1 MAWADMEGSRMMRE
15 IKPVDY
21 IIANQLGYLDGNI
34 VALITEWRLTR
45 DVKVLEQAQQE
56 INNLLERERF
66 MEDRLS
72 AYTESQQG
80 S

>member
-1 MAWADMEGSRMMRE
+1 MRE

-66 MEDRLS
+66 MEDRLKT
-72 AYTESQQG
+72 YTESQQG

>member
-1 MAWADMEGSRMMRE
+1 MARADLEGSGMMKE

-21 IIANQLGYLDGNI
+21 IIANRLGYLAGN
-34 VALITEWRLTR
+34 VVTLLTEWQITR

-66 MEDRLS
+66 IEEREV
-72 AYTESQQG
+72 AYRDN
-80 S
+80 

>member
-1 MAWADMEGSRMMRE
+1 MEGSRMMRE

-66 MEDRLS
+66 MEDRLKT
-72 AYTESQQG
+72 YTESQQG

>member
-1 MAWADMEGSRMMRE
+1 MMKE

-21 IIANQLGYLDGNI
+21 IIANRLGYLAGN
-34 VALITEWRLTR
+34 VVTLLTEWQITR

-66 MEDRLS
+66 IEEREI
-72 AYTESQQG
+72 AYRDN
-80 S
+80 

>member
-1 MAWADMEGSRMMRE
+1 MMRE

-21 IIANQLGYLDGNI
+21 IIANQLGYLAGNV
-34 VALITEWRLTR
+34 VALITEWQVTR
-45 DVKVLEQAQQE
+45 DVKVLEAAQQE

-66 MEDRLS
+66 MEDRLK

>member
-1 MAWADMEGSRMMRE
+1 MMKE

-21 IIANQLGYLDGNI
+21 ILANRLGYLAGN
-34 VALITEWRLTR
+34 VVTLLTEWQITR

-66 MEDRLS
+66 IEEREI
-72 AYTESQQG
+72 AYRNN
-80 S
+80 

>member
-1 MAWADMEGSRMMRE
+1 MKE

-21 IIANQLGYLDGNI
+21 ILANRLGYLAGN
-34 VALITEWRLTR
+34 VVTLLTEWQITR

-66 MEDRLS
+66 IEEREI
-72 AYTESQQG
+72 AYRDN
-80 S
+80 

>member
-1 MAWADMEGSRMMRE
+1 MRE

-21 IIANQLGYLDGNI
+21 IIANQLGYLAGNV
-34 VALITEWRLTR
+34 VALITEWQITR
-45 DVKVLEQAQQE
+45 DVKVLEAAQQE

-66 MEDRLS
+66 MEDRLK

>member
-1 MAWADMEGSRMMRE
+1 MARADLEGSGMMKE

-21 IIANQLGYLDGNI
+21 IIANRLGYLAGN
-34 VALITEWRLTR
+34 VVTLLTEWQITR

-66 MEDRLS
+66 IEEREI
-72 AYTESQQG
+72 AYRDN
-80 S
+80 

>member
-1 MAWADMEGSRMMRE
+1 MRE

-21 IIANQLGYLDGNI
+21 IIANRLGYLAGN
-34 VALITEWRLTR
+34 VVTLLTEWQITR

-66 MEDRLS
+66 IEEREI
-72 AYTESQQG
+72 AYRDN
-80 S
+80 

>member
-1 MAWADMEGSRMMRE
+1 MMRE

>member
-1 MAWADMEGSRMMRE
+1 MARADLEGSGMMKE

-21 IIANQLGYLDGNI
+21 ILANRLGYLAGN
-34 VALITEWRLTR
+34 VVTLLTEWQITR

-66 MEDRLS
+66 MEDREI
-72 AYTESQQG
+72 AYRNN
-80 S
+80 